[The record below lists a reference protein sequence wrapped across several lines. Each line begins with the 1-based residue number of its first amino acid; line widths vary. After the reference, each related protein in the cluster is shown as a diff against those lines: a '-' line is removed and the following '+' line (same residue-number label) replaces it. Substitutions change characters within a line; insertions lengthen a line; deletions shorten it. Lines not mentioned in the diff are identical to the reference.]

1 MELALD
7 YTISIKT
14 EEALSCCDI
23 SFLPQEE
30 EGGHGQEV
38 LLAAFYLRIPRPH
51 KFQLYFLFK
60 IYHLKK
66 LNVVLMTTLMS
77 LWTRLIPMLM
87 LWNTS

>member
-30 EGGHGQEV
+30 EGRGHGQV
-38 LLAAFYLRIPRPH
+38 LPAAFYLGI
-51 KFQLYFLFK
+51 
-60 IYHLKK
+60 
-66 LNVVLMTTLMS
+66 
-77 LWTRLIPMLM
+77 
-87 LWNTS
+87 